1 MVKKFLEWIK
11 LKEKLH
17 SNKHKPPLF
26 KEGEIWWCRLGV
38 NIGSEVYG
46 KGKEYTR
53 PVLIINSEG
62 SENCIC
68 IPLSSKVKNT
78 KYSCIIK
85 TDDDKLHTALLFQVR
100 SIDKRRLKEKV
111 YDLNKGEYKKVK
123 IVFDKLF
130 KI

>member
-1 MVKKFLEWIK
+1 MEQKENNHWWFYRISTSERRRDLVVQTRSKYWEWS
-11 LKEKLH
+11 L
-17 SNKHKPPLF
+17 
-26 KEGEIWWCRLGV
+26 
-38 NIGSEVYG
+38 G

-68 IPLSSKVKNT
+68 VPLSSKIKNT

-85 TDDDKLHTALLFQVR
+85 TEDNKLHTALMFQIR

-111 YDLNKGEYKKVK
+111 YDLNEEEYGKVK

>member
-1 MVKKFLEWIK
+1 MKDFNDWNKKKIKIDGFLEFQHP
-11 LKEKLH
+11 KEA
-17 SNKHKPPLF
+17 
-26 KEGEIWWCRLGV
+26 EIWWCRLGI
-38 NIGSEVYG
+38 NIGCEVYG

-53 PVLIINSEG
+53 PVLVINSEG

-85 TDDDKLHTALLFQVR
+85 TSDNKLHTALVFQVK
-100 SIDKRRLKEKV
+100 SIDKRRLKEKI
-111 YDLNKGEYKKVK
+111 YDLGIEEYKKVK
-123 IVFDKLF
+123 IIFDKLY